1 MLFIHDST
9 VHICN
14 NEKIFA
20 NTEHLYIQYKS
31 LCYINIVFTRIIMR
45 IKLLKKK
52 HRKIALVFSIQVKIT
67 LTFKN
72 LGWKWQ
78 PLEER
83 DALVVLY

>member
-1 MLFIHDST
+1 
-9 VHICN
+9 
-14 NEKIFA
+14 
-20 NTEHLYIQYKS
+20 
-31 LCYINIVFTRIIMR
+31 MR